1 MLAARRL
8 TEFGDRTRPMP
19 IGGRLD
25 WAVQRIADETQAV
38 RLTARLGATGS
49 GATRGAVMR
58 CRCASGRCARGAY
71 IRGGQRRSGRP
82 MARLGGH
89 GARPL
94 GSLSGQRASCSLL
107 KLEGAGS
114 AWVVSG
120 EVKLALSRRA
130 CGNGY

>member
-71 IRGGQRRSGRP
+71 IRGGNGEAVALWRGWAA
-82 MARLGGH
+82 MARG
-89 GARPL
+89 R
-94 GSLSGQRASCSLL
+94 S
-107 KLEGAGS
+107 E
-114 AWVVSG
+114 
-120 EVKLALSRRA
+120 A
-130 CGNGY
+130 CPANVRHAVC